1 MAREYS
7 ETVALLTS
15 GVEDVGRAKTL
26 LTAIMQA
33 APQIEIPKLIEN
45 LGQTADPDLVLLSLN
60 RIFSEDARHPSGIT
74 ETLSARQIG
83 NRTLRL
89 LGASEFFASYL
100 VTHPAALAP
109 LEQQP
114 EPETYSTRLLS
125 AVGAKNLGS
134 DENPCWVADP
144 QAHDLELRRVYYALL
159 AQLAAEDLAHA
170 GTAAAKAEFQ
180 ATSRRISDLVDAA
193 LEAGLALARRDH
205 DPEGQIAFTVVAMG
219 KTGARELNY
228 ISDVDVIYVGQ
239 ALDGVDLDSAE
250 ANRRATA
257 IAQALGSYCSATGPE
272 PALWVLD
279 AALRPEGKD
288 GALVRTLESH
298 LDYYQRWAKT
308 WEFQALLKAR
318 PAAGDREL
326 GARYLG
332 TIRPFVWSAV
342 EREGF
347 VEDTRAMRR
356 RVEKLLDPK
365 KAGREIKL
373 GAGGLRDVEF
383 TVQLLQL
390 VHGRVDES
398 LRVRAT
404 LDALQ
409 ALIAGG
415 YIGRDQGE
423 EMADYYRFLRVIEH
437 RTQLDRMRRTHLFPQ
452 DAQLRRVA
460 RSIDVTRFSEGAKL
474 TQAWQEVRQKVRG
487 LHEEIY
493 YRPLLPA
500 MAKLSAGVAALDSA
514 AAQSRLQAIGY
525 RDSKRALEHIEAL
538 TTGVSRR
545 AAIQRQLLP
554 VLLDWLADGVDPD
567 GGLLAFRQVS
577 DALGD
582 THWYLGL
589 LRDSGTAARSL
600 TRLLS
605 SSPLVAGLLPANPD
619 AIKWLDD
626 EAQLRG
632 RTREEL
638 EREILASFERQPDL
652 DKQAAR
658 LRAVRGREL
667 LRAAMVD
674 VLQGIDPLR
683 TAQRLTDVG
692 EAVLAGALDL
702 ALRKLNAQQTP
713 TARGHKG
720 GGESLSSQ
728 VAPATL
734 ATPATRALASGG
746 HYADHLVV
754 GMGRFG
760 GGESGYAS
768 DADVV
773 FYYRPWREPGN
784 PTAGYLPTAPA
795 AESPA
800 AGTETDPAASEIRK
814 RAAAEAASL
823 VNAVSSILNGAQAGA
838 WRVDTDL
845 RPEGRS
851 GPVSKDLGLLED
863 YFARWASAWERQALL
878 RARPVV
884 GLSTLRTDFA
894 AIVDPVRFD
903 TPPEAKELKEI
914 RRLKARMEAERI
926 GGGQVSG
933 AGKTAAAVRHVKLGP
948 GGLSDVEWSVQL
960 LQMCHASDVPGLRC
974 VSTGDALR
982 AAVSA
987 GLISAPDAE
996 TLRTAWMMAMS
1007 IRAANVLGSGRTTG
1021 KKLDVLPVDRL
1032 LVTTAALLGYAEG
1045 AHQDL
1050 TDDWM
1055 RTARLARGVV
1065 EQIFYD

>member
-7 ETVALLTS
+7 ETVALLRA

-33 APQIEIPKLIEN
+33 APQIDIPKLIEN
-45 LGQTADPDLVLLSLN
+45 LGQTADPDLALLSLE

-74 ETLSARQIG
+74 ATLSARQIG
-83 NRTLRL
+83 SRTLRL
-89 LGASEFFASYL
+89 LGASESFASYL
-100 VTHPAALAP
+100 VTHPAALEL

-114 EPETYSTRLLS
+114 EPDTYPAQLLN
-125 AVGAKNLGS
+125 AVGAKNLGNA
-134 DENPCWVADP
+134 ENPCWVADP

-170 GTAAAKAEFQ
+170 GTEAAKAEFQ

-205 DPEGQIAFTVVAMG
+205 DPEGQIAFSVVAMG

-239 ALDGVDLDSAE
+239 ARDGTDLDSAE

-257 IAQALGSYCSATGPE
+257 MAQALGSYCSATGSE

-279 AALRPEGKD
+279 TALRPEGKD

-326 GARYLG
+326 GARYLSI
-332 TIRPFVWSAV
+332 IRPFVWSAV

-415 YIGRDQGE
+415 YIGREQGE

-460 RSIDVTRFSEGAKL
+460 RSIDVTRFSEGSKL
-474 TQAWQEVRQKVRG
+474 TQAWQEVRQRVRG

-626 EAQLRG
+626 ESQLRG

-638 EREILASFERQPDL
+638 EREILASFDRQPDL

-702 ALRKLNAQQTP
+702 ALRKLNVPQPP
-713 TARGHKG
+713 TAPGHQG
-720 GGESLSSQ
+720 GGEPQSSQ
-728 VAPATL
+728 VAPVA
-734 ATPATRALASGG
+734 PSTRALASGG
-746 HYADHLVV
+746 YYADHLVV

-784 PTAGYLPTAPA
+784 PAAGYLPTVPV
-795 AESPA
+795 AESSA
-800 AGTETDPAASEIRK
+800 AGTETDPAASDIRK
-814 RAAAEAASL
+814 GAAAEAANL
-823 VNAVSSILNGAQAGA
+823 VNAVSAILSGAQAGA

-863 YFARWASAWERQALL
+863 YYARWASAWERQALL

-884 GLSTLRTDFA
+884 GSPTLRTDFA

-903 TPPEAKELKEI
+903 TPPEAKEIKEI

-926 GGGQVSG
+926 GGGQVTG
-933 AGKTAAAVRHVKLGP
+933 VGQTAAAVRHVKLGP

-960 LQMCHASDVPGLRC
+960 LQMCHASSVPGLRS
-974 VSTGDALR
+974 VSTGDALS

-987 GLISAPDAE
+987 GLISASDAE

-1055 RTARLARGVV
+1055 RTARLARTVV
-1065 EQIFYD
+1065 EQIFYA

>member
-45 LGQTADPDLVLLSLN
+45 LGQTADPDQVLLSLD

-74 ETLSARQIG
+74 ATLSARQIG

-100 VTHPAALAP
+100 VTHPAALVP

-114 EPETYSTRLLS
+114 EPETYLAQLLN

-170 GTAAAKAEFQ
+170 GTPGAKAEFQ

-239 ALDGVDLDSAE
+239 ARDGVDLDGAE

-326 GARYLG
+326 GARYLS

-460 RSIDVTRFSEGAKL
+460 RSIDVTRFSEGEKL

-554 VLLDWLADGVDPD
+554 VLLDWLADGVNPD

-626 EAQLRG
+626 EAQLHG

-702 ALRKLNAQQTP
+702 ALRKLNVQQAP
-713 TARGHKG
+713 IAPGHKG
-720 GGESLSSQ
+720 GGEPQSSQ
-728 VAPATL
+728 VAS
-734 ATPATRALASGG
+734 ATRALASGG
-746 HYADHLVV
+746 YYADHLVV

-773 FYYRPWREPGN
+773 FYYRPWRELGN
-784 PTAGYLPTAPA
+784 PAAGYLPTAPM

-800 AGTETDPAASEIRK
+800 GVTETDPAASEIRK
-814 RAAAEAASL
+814 RAAAEATSL
-823 VNAVSSILNGAQAGA
+823 VNAVSSILSGAQAGA

-884 GLSTLRTDFA
+884 GSPTLCSDFA

-926 GGGQVSG
+926 GGGQVAG

-960 LQMCHASDVPGLRC
+960 LQMCHASEVPGLRC

-996 TLRTAWMMAMS
+996 MLRTAWMMAMS

-1065 EQIFYD
+1065 EQIFYE